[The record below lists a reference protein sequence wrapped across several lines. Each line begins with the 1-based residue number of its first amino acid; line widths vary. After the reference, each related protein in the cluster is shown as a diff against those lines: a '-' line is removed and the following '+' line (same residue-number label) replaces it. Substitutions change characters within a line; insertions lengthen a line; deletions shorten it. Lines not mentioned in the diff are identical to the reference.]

1 MKKILFTLLM
11 LAGLVS
17 ARAEG
22 SALCVT
28 RTNGQVAYYILSEK
42 PVVTFGETTML
53 IVTSNVS
60 TEYQRTEVENFTF
73 VDKKAITG
81 IAQIGEGNTVFQYQD
96 NTIRGAG
103 GAIQVYNSQGKLVK
117 QGEGIV
123 SLDNQPQ
130 GVYVVKM
137 NQQTIKVIKK

>member
-11 LAGLVS
+11 LVGVVS
-17 ARAEG
+17 AQAEG

-28 RTNGQVAYYILSEK
+28 RTNGEVAYYILSEK
-42 PVVTFGETTML
+42 PVVSFGETTML
-53 IVTSNVS
+53 IVAGNAS
-60 TEYQRTEVENFTF
+60 TEYQRTEVEKFTF

-81 IAQIGEGNTVFQYQD
+81 IAQIGEGSTVFQYQD
-96 NTIRGAG
+96 NTIRAVG

-117 QGEGIV
+117 QGEDTV
-123 SLDNQPQ
+123 SLNDQPQ

>member
-17 ARAEG
+17 ARAEE

-103 GAIQVYNSQGKLVK
+103 GAIQVYNSLGKLVK